1 MLSASSSAW
10 AALVTSADGADLRI
24 VARFSEFGGICI
36 LTEFYWSVRMTSFC
50 ASYSAEGF
58 S

>member
-1 MLSASSSAW
+1 M
-10 AALVTSADGADLRI
+10 TPADGADLRI
-24 VARFSEFGGICI
+24 VAKFSEFGGICI